1 MKRLLALGLLGWAA
15 TTAAAADP
23 LTDLL
28 AASRGIACYDRV
40 YDAAH
45 LAKNPSQ
52 RTRSIRLLLS
62 DDPTLGGTTMRIS
75 IRGSD
80 GDRHIVA
87 ECGWNDAPHLDAV
100 GNPYID
106 TYKAGAGLLCHA
118 AASSDGASAEEGG
131 DFVAELRS
139 ADRIVLHLP
148 DGIAAW
154 PSYDTRPEAG
164 FFDFGVDD
172 RVFRVDRT
180 ADRLCA
186 EMAERLPSAGDIWGP
201 ATDDAAPAAQAG
213 APVIPATPKRP

>member
-1 MKRLLALGLLGWAA
+1 MKRLLALGLLGLAA
-15 TTAAAADP
+15 STAAAADP

-28 AASRGIACYDRV
+28 AANHGFACYDRV

-45 LAKNPSQ
+45 LAKNPNQ
-52 RTRSIRLLLS
+52 KTRTIRLLLT
-62 DDPTLGGTTMRIS
+62 DDPAIGGTTMRVS
-75 IRGSD
+75 IRGRD

-87 ECGWNDAPHLDAV
+87 GCEWNEAPHLDV
-100 GNPYID
+100 LGKPYID
-106 TYKAGAGLLCHA
+106 TYKAGAGLVCHA

-180 ADRLCA
+180 ADRLCV

-201 ATDDAAPAAQAG
+201 ATDDEAPA
-213 APVIPATPKRP
+213 VPAMPARP